1 MPLADLQPR
10 LAELVEQHDVAG
22 AAVGVLHDGDVTTAA
37 AGFANRR
44 AGVEATPDTVFQI
57 GSQGKMWT
65 ATVLMQLAD
74 EGLVDVDATV
84 RTYLPDFAVADPQVS
99 KDVTLRHLLTH
110 TSGIDGD
117 NFADFGRGDDCLER
131 YVESCATLGQTH
143 PLGATMSYC
152 NTGFSILGRVVEV
165 VTGKVW
171 DAVMRERLFDPLGLG
186 HTGTLP
192 EEALL
197 HRAAVGHVA
206 PSPGAPL
213 EVAPVWML
221 PRSCGPMGLIN
232 STVDDVLKFAR
243 LHLDAGKGPDGDQLV
258 SAERI
263 GTMLEPQ
270 VESPDR
276 FTLGKHWGLGVI
288 LFEWDG
294 RRVYGHDGGTIGQS
308 SRLRIVP
315 DADLAI
321 ALVANGG
328 AGTQKVYEKL
338 FGELTDELG
347 GIAMP
352 GPLEAPAQPPEV
364 DLERLAGSYERL
376 SVRYDLAPE
385 NGRLVGTVTLSGP
398 IAEITPNPV
407 TKVTL
412 IPVDDETF
420 LLHDEESDTPTP
432 AVFYEFHDGIPHFLH
447 SGARANPRVAE

>member
-1 MPLADLQPR
+1 M
-10 LAELVEQHDVAG
+10 
-22 AAVGVLHDGDVTTAA
+22 
-37 AGFANRR
+37 
-44 AGVEATPDTVFQI
+44 EATPDTVFQI

-84 RTYLPDFAVADPQVS
+84 RTYLPEFGVADRDVAEA
-99 KDVTLRHLLTH
+99 VTLRHLLSH

-131 YVESCATLGQTH
+131 YVESCASLEQTH

-152 NTGFSILGRVVEV
+152 NTGFSILGRVIEV

-171 DAVMRERLFDPLGLG
+171 DAAMRERLFDPLGLG

-206 PSPGAPL
+206 PSPGAAL

-221 PRSCGPMGLIN
+221 PRACGPMGLIN
-232 STVDDVLKFAR
+232 STVDDVLTFAR

-263 GTMLEPQ
+263 GSMLEPQ
-270 VESPDR
+270 VASPDR
-276 FTLGKHWGLGVI
+276 HTLGTHWGLGVI

-315 DADLAI
+315 DSDLAI
-321 ALVANGG
+321 SLVANGG
-328 AGTQKVYEKL
+328 AGTQQVYEEL
-338 FGELTDELG
+338 FGELVAELA
-347 GIAMP
+347 GITMP
-352 GPLEAPAQPPEV
+352 GPLQAPAERPEV
-364 DLERLAGSYERL
+364 DLERFAGSYQRL

-385 NGRLVGTVTLSGP
+385 AGRLVGTVTLSGP
-398 IAEITPNPV
+398 IAAITPDPV

-420 LLHDEESDTPTP
+420 LLHDEESETPTP
-432 AVFYEFHDGIPHFLH
+432 AVFYEFHDGVPQYLH
-447 SGARANPRVAE
+447 HGARANPRVAT

>member
-1 MPLADLQPR
+1 MTLADLQPR
-10 LAELVEQHDVAG
+10 LASLVEEHDVAG

-44 AGVEATPDTVFQI
+44 AGVETTPDTVFQI

-65 ATVLMQLAD
+65 ATVLMQLVD

-84 RTYLPDFAVADPQVS
+84 RTYLPEFAVANPQVAET
-99 KDVTLRHLLTH
+99 VTLRHLLSH

-131 YVESCATLGQTH
+131 YVESCAALEQTH

-152 NTGFSILGRVVEV
+152 NTGFSILGRVIEV

-171 DAVMRERLFDPLGLG
+171 DAAMRERLFDPLGLG

-206 PSPGAPL
+206 PSPGAAL

-221 PRSCGPMGLIN
+221 PRACGPMGLIN
-232 STVDDVLKFAR
+232 STVDDVLTFAR
-243 LHLDAGKGPDGDQLV
+243 LHLDAGKGPEGDQLV

-263 GTMLEPQ
+263 GSMLEPQ
-270 VESPDR
+270 VASPDR
-276 FTLGKHWGLGVI
+276 HTLGTHWGLGVI

-315 DADLAI
+315 DSDLAI
-321 ALVANGG
+321 SLVANGG
-328 AGTQKVYEKL
+328 AGTQQVYEDL
-338 FGELTDELG
+338 FGELVAELA
-347 GIAMP
+347 GITMP
-352 GPLEAPAQPPEV
+352 GPLQAPAEPPEV
-364 DLERLAGSYERL
+364 DLERFAGSYQRL

-385 NGRLVGTVTLSGP
+385 AGRLVGTVTLSGP
-398 IAEITPNPV
+398 IAAITPDPV

-420 LLHDEESDTPTP
+420 LLHDEESETPTP
-432 AVFYEFHDGIPHFLH
+432 AVFYEFHDGVPQYFHH
-447 SGARANPRVAE
+447 GARANPRVAT

>member
-1 MPLADLQPR
+1 MPLADLQAR
-10 LAELVEQHDVAG
+10 LAELVEEHDVAG
-22 AAVGVLHDGDVTTAA
+22 AAVGVLHEGDVTAAA

-44 AGVEATPDTVFQI
+44 TGVEATPDTLFQI

-84 RTYLPDFAVADPQVS
+84 RTYLPDFAVADAQVS
-99 KDVTLRHLLTH
+99 QDVTLLHLLTH

-152 NTGFSILGRVVEV
+152 NTGFSILGRVIEV

-171 DAVMRERLFDPLGLG
+171 DAVMRERLFDPLGLS
-186 HTGTLP
+186 HTCTLP

-197 HRAAVGHVA
+197 HRTAVGHVA
-206 PSPGAPL
+206 TSPGAPL

-221 PRSCGPMGLIN
+221 PRACGPMGLIN
-232 STVDDVLKFAR
+232 STVGDVLTFAR
-243 LHLDAGKGPDGDQLV
+243 LHLDSGKGAEGDQLV
-258 SAERI
+258 STERI
-263 GTMLEPQ
+263 GSMLEPQ
-270 VESPDR
+270 VASPDPH
-276 FTLGKHWGLGVI
+276 TLGTHWGLGVI

-294 RRVYGHDGGTIGQS
+294 HRVYGHDGGTIGQS

-328 AGTQKVYEKL
+328 AGTQKVYEEL
-338 FGELTDELG
+338 FGELVDELA
-347 GIAMP
+347 GITMP
-352 GPLEAPAQPPEV
+352 GPLQAPHQPPEV
-364 DLERLAGSYERL
+364 DLERFAGSYQRL
-376 SVRYDLAPE
+376 SVRYDLAPDD
-385 NGRLVGTVTLSGP
+385 GTLVGTVTLSGP
-398 IAEITPNPV
+398 IAEVTPNPMTRV
-407 TKVTL
+407 TF
-412 IPVDDETF
+412 IPVAEETF
-420 LLHDEESDTPTP
+420 LVHDEESETPAP
-432 AVFYEFHDGIPHFLH
+432 AVFYELHDGIPQYLH
-447 SGARANPRVAE
+447 SGARANPRVAD